1 MRGLTRADAEEPA
14 EFQTLGGLVM
24 ELKGGVPKTG
34 DSFAWAGWRFEVIDV
49 DDRRVDRVLVTQT
62 AASTRALA
70 EVAAE

>member
-1 MRGLTRADAEEPA
+1 
-14 EFQTLGGLVM
+14 M
-24 ELKGGVPKTG
+24 EWKGGVPKTG